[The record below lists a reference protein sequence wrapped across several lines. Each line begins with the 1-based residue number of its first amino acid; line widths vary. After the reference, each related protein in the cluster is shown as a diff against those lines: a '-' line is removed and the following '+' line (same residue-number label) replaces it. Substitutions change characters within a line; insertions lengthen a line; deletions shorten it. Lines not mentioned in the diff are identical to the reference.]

1 MIHDWTKDYQQAL
14 KTPEAF
20 KTFFEDLFSESEL
33 TERASVIDQYSFVLP
48 LKLAQKIRT
57 LGPNSALAKQYLP
70 VIDETVNQAGLYD
83 PIGDKN
89 HAQGGQLIHR
99 YQSRALFTPTTVCP
113 VMCRYCFRKNEL
125 NTKDEVFDANFNQTL
140 TYLKAHP
147 EIEEIIFTGG
157 DPLVLS
163 NQKIQSYLESFS
175 SIKSIKYIRFH
186 TRFVTT
192 IPSRID
198 DGLMEVLT
206 WASSQFESVIVAVH
220 VNHSE
225 EFDKEIEAAFLRLKS
240 LPIQLLSQTVLLRG
254 VNDNAQ
260 ELIDLFKKIISLG
273 CRPYYLHHPDEV
285 KGGMHFYLP
294 LEEGRR
300 LYAKLRDKLPGWAI
314 PHYVI
319 DIPEA
324 NGKVSAFNPES
335 YTFGGSLIN
344 RDGEIIK
351 KNQTICHGL
360 V

>member
-20 KTFFEDLFSESEL
+20 KTFFDDLFSELEL
-33 TERASVIDQYSFVLP
+33 TERASVLEQYSFALP
-48 LKLAQKIRT
+48 LKIAQKIRT

-125 NTKDEVFDANFNQTL
+125 NTKDEIFDANFNQTL
-140 TYLKAHP
+140 TYLKEHP

-157 DPLVLS
+157 DPLILS
-163 NQKIQSYLESFS
+163 NQKIQSYLEAFS

-198 DGLMEVLT
+198 AGLMEILT
-206 WASSQFESVIVAVH
+206 WASSQFVSVIIAVH
-220 VNHSE
+220 VNHCE
-225 EFDKEIEAAFLRLKS
+225 EFDEEIEAAFLKLKS
-240 LPIQLLSQTVLLRG
+240 LPIQLLSQTVLLKG
-254 VNDNAQ
+254 VNDNVE
-260 ELIDLFKKIISLG
+260 ELTDLFKKIISLG

-285 KGGMHFYLP
+285 KGGMHFYLS
-294 LEEGRR
+294 LEDGRR
-300 LYAKLRDKLPGWAI
+300 LFAKLRNKLPGWAI
-314 PHYVI
+314 PHYII
-319 DIPEA
+319 DIPGGH
-324 NGKVSAFNPES
+324 GKVSAFNPES
-335 YTFGGSLIN
+335 YDFSRQLIDL
-344 RDGEIIK
+344 DGALI
-351 KNQTICHGL
+351 QT
-360 V
+360 